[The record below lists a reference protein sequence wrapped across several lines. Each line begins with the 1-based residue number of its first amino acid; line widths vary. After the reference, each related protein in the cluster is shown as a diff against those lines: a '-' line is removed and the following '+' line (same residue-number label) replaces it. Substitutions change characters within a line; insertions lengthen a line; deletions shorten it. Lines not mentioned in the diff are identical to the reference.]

1 MFLLKIKCSEVKVPH
16 FPLKEQKVELK
27 QTCSL
32 CLLRIWRRRVCFVA
46 ALMLVIEITPVLW
59 ASSCWSRCGET
70 WPEHHVWASFRF
82 LKSST
87 DLSDYWRNVFVI
99 MDFRGS
105 QRSEVN
111 EDLITSRIG
120 FAAARTSASWN
131 QTENIK
137 VNPGSANNSL
147 ESVQMHARSSR
158 KYQTHKRHWGG
169 AQIEPVVMM
178 DGSSCSYSR
187 GSFRN

>member
-32 CLLRIWRRRVCFVA
+32 RLLRICRVCFVA

-59 ASSCWSRCGET
+59 ASSCWSRCRET

-87 DLSDYWRNVFVI
+87 DLSDYWKNVFVI

-105 QRSEVN
+105 QRSEVVSVLLQL
-111 EDLITSRIG
+111 EHQRAGIRQKTS
-120 FAAARTSASWN
+120 
-131 QTENIK
+131 K
-137 VNPGSANNSL
+137 
-147 ESVQMHARSSR
+147 SVQEVQIIPWKVSRCMLDHPGNIRHINVTGEGPRSNLWLWWMVLHVL
-158 KYQTHKRHWGG
+158 TAGGVLEIRH
-169 AQIEPVVMM
+169 
-178 DGSSCSYSR
+178 
-187 GSFRN
+187 

>member
-32 CLLRIWRRRVCFVA
+32 RLLQICRVCFVA

-59 ASSCWSRCGET
+59 ASSCWSRCRET

-87 DLSDYWRNVFVI
+87 DLSDYWKNVFVI

-137 VNPGSANNSL
+137 VQIIPWKVSRCMLDHPGNIRHINVTGEGPRSNLWLWWMVLHVLTAGGVL
-147 ESVQMHARSSR
+147 EI
-158 KYQTHKRHWGG
+158 RH
-169 AQIEPVVMM
+169 
-178 DGSSCSYSR
+178 
-187 GSFRN
+187 